1 MIDVHYWTTPN
12 GHKVTI
18 FLEEAGLPY
27 KILPVNIGKGEQF
40 QQSFL
45 EISPNNRIPAIVDLA
60 PADGGA
66 PVPAFESGAILI
78 YLAEK
83 VGAHLSADPIERLE
97 TLQWLFWQVGGLG
110 PMGGQVVHFRNYAPE
125 PIDYA
130 LKRYGAENDRLLAV
144 LDRRL
149 QGREFIAG
157 GYSIADMACF
167 PWIFAHA
174 RRDQIDLDALPDLKR
189 WFLAIRD
196 RPAVQRAYETMATFT
211 GEPVVKNHGMMD
223 EEARRILFGAHA
235 VK

>member
-1 MIDVHYWTTPN
+1 MIELFYWTSAN
-12 GHKVTI
+12 AQKVLI
-18 FLEEAGLPY
+18 FLEETGTEFRLTP
-27 KILPVNIGKGEQF
+27 LNVGRGEQYEPAF
-40 QQSFL
+40 VK
-45 EISPNNRIPAIVDLA
+45 ISPNSRIPAIVDH
-60 PADGGA
+60 A
-66 PVPAFESGAILI
+66 PVIADRPVTVFESGAILI

-83 VGAHLSADPIERLE
+83 VGAHLSADPIARLE